1 MTVREKPS
9 IALVTIGQ
17 APRDDL
23 AAPILQA
30 LPADV
35 QVRQYGL
42 LDGLTA
48 EEVAQ
53 RFTPKGQGFP
63 LVTMLSG
70 RQEVLVDGQ
79 AISRTLQAM
88 VKRLDATGV
97 DAVVMLCTGTFDEVR
112 PGRARL
118 VQPDQVV
125 PRRVAQIANK
135 RQVGVIVPS
144 ASQLEWRERKWV
156 ALHHEPLYASASPYG
171 PPAAVC
177 EAARSLSER
186 GAEMIVLDCMGYG
199 APHREIVEAETGLPV
214 LVSTELVAESLSR
227 GNPPQIN

>member
-1 MTVREKPS
+1 MPS

-48 EEVAQ
+48 EEVVR
-53 RFTPKGQGFP
+53 RFTPKDRGFP
-63 LVTMLSG
+63 LVTQLAG
-70 RQEVLVDGQ
+70 AQEVLVDGQ
-79 AISRTLQAM
+79 AISRMLQAM
-88 VKRLDATGV
+88 VERLDGLGV
-97 DAVVMLCTGTFDEVR
+97 DAIVMLCTGTFDEAR
-112 PGRARL
+112 PSRARL
-118 VQPDQVV
+118 VQPDRVV
-125 PRRVAQIANK
+125 PIRVAQFAGE

-144 ASQLEWRERKWV
+144 ARQLEWRQQKW
-156 ALHHEPLYASASPYG
+156 AGLQYEPRYASASPYG
-171 PPAAVC
+171 PVAAVC
-177 EAARSLSER
+177 EAARSLGER

-199 APHREIVEAETGLPV
+199 ARHREMVEAETGLPV
-214 LVSTELVAESLSR
+214 LVSAELVAESLPPGLSR
-227 GNPPQIN
+227 LSR